1 MYSSYLMFFQRH
13 LSFRRLEQLSPV
25 CMPRPTC
32 FPTPHA
38 RLQAHR
44 LSMRQ
49 RQLPGSA
56 LLLAATPIL
65 TPLRRCWH
73 RSTVFRHHRPI
84 EPLRSTQPEHHPT
97 AGPLSTLPPP
107 GKTSRDPTGDQLHR
121 QPSRSS
127 TLCRCLNEHLN
138 KGEWER
144 EIQSVTECELKM
156 GFCRDF
162 LILTLL
168 YTFSGFFCYL
178 CRKIMIFIFKMIW
191 VRRQWEEIEKSGR
204 SVLTVHPSISK
215 LQTTHCSSL
224 ILPYSSILP
233 IEVRGPLLLLRLWT
247 GPSRQPSGPKDDKL
261 AKVHRSVAVLLMLK
275 VLTSEVVAA

>member
-49 RQLPGSA
+49 RLPPVSA
-56 LLLAATPIL
+56 PLLAATPIL
-65 TPLRRCWH
+65 TPLHRCWH

-107 GKTSRDPTGDQLHR
+107 GRTSRDPTGDQLHR

-144 EIQSVTECELKM
+144 DTVCDRMRTENGILW
-156 GFCRDF
+156 GFSNF
-162 LILTLL
+162 NA
-168 YTFSGFFCYL
+168 FVGFFATCVEKLWFLYL
-178 CRKIMIFIFKMIW
+178 KWYEWRG
-191 VRRQWEEIEKSGR
+191 SGR
-204 SVLTVHPSISK
+204 
-215 LQTTHCSSL
+215 
-224 ILPYSSILP
+224 
-233 IEVRGPLLLLRLWT
+233 R
-247 GPSRQPSGPKDDKL
+247 
-261 AKVHRSVAVLLMLK
+261 
-275 VLTSEVVAA
+275 